1 MSTDSENHSDALFGQ
16 TLGYVRVSSA
26 DQNPG
31 RQYEIIGSCDKTFED
46 KLSGKSSA
54 NRAGLTSL
62 IDYARDGDHIRIAS
76 LDRLGRDTRDLYSLV
91 DTLTN
96 KGCTITF
103 VSEGITVSK
112 DGSSPMQE
120 LFLTFLSGMAQFER
134 ARILERQREGIELA
148 KARGIYQRK
157 LTDEDVEACR
167 AMIDMGISVAEVA
180 RRYEVSRQT
189 VYNAL
194 NKSGAYSPVE

>member
-31 RQYEIIGSCDKTFED
+31 RQYEILGPCDKLFED
-46 KLSGKSSA
+46 KLSGKSRA
-54 NRAGLTSL
+54 NRTGLTNL

>member
-1 MSTDSENHSDALFGQ
+1 
-16 TLGYVRVSSA
+16 
-26 DQNPG
+26 
-31 RQYEIIGSCDKTFED
+31 
-46 KLSGKSSA
+46 
-54 NRAGLTSL
+54 
-62 IDYARDGDHIRIAS
+62 
-76 LDRLGRDTRDLYSLV
+76 DLYSLV

-120 LFLTFLSGMAQFER
+120 LFITFLSGMAQFER

-167 AMIDMGISVAEVA
+167 AMVDMGISVAEVA

-194 NKSGAYSPVE
+194 NKSGAYSPAE

>member
-1 MSTDSENHSDALFGQ
+1 MSTGSENHSDTLFGQ

-31 RQYEIIGSCDKTFED
+31 RQYEIIGSCDKVFED
-46 KLSGKSSA
+46 KLSGKSRA
-54 NRAGLTSL
+54 NRTGLTNL

-120 LFLTFLSGMAQFER
+120 LFITFLSGMAQFER

-167 AMIDMGISVAEVA
+167 AMVDMG
-180 RRYEVSRQT
+180 
-189 VYNAL
+189 
-194 NKSGAYSPVE
+194 